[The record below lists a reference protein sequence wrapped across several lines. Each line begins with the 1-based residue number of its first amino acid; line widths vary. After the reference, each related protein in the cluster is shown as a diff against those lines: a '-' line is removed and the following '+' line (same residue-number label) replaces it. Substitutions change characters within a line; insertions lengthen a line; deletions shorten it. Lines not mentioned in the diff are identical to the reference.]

1 MRKKSALVL
10 TAIMLF
16 GSIVSNAIYMGYEGT
31 NESMSKSAKPI
42 TYQSVDPDTV
52 TYG

>member
-16 GSIVSNAIYMGYEGT
+16 GSIVSNVIYKNYEGT
-31 NESMSKSAKPI
+31 YKSINKNVKSINLA
-42 TYQSVDPDTV
+42 TVDPDTV
-52 TYG
+52 TCD